1 MEAAIQT
8 VVKVF
13 LKSAKGKESLGG
25 KDFQRLVES
34 QLSNILTDTDS
45 KKAVNEMREGLDAN
59 QDGKVG
65 FEEYMKLVGY
75 LATSLSQQRISQEG
89 SDHLE
94 AICSTVLVNHGLGD
108 GGSGVACPNNGP
120 WLNN

>member
-75 LATSLSQQRISQEG
+75 LATSLSQQRINK
-89 SDHLE
+89 
-94 AICSTVLVNHGLGD
+94 IRST
-108 GGSGVACPNNGP
+108 PNTTNP
-120 WLNN
+120 APD